1 MKQTRKPLTNQV
13 PKDEIETR
21 KKGIPKEFIRKIKR
35 LGMKIEDAEVLFKS
49 KINWS
54 AVYTENKI
62 YCVEPGCNYFSKIDS
77 DELTNHMI
85 DVHEYGDYPCDYD
98 HCDYVAS
105 SKVIFEFSRQTYFYG
120 HLSYF
125 IWAIKYSEN
134 FEISWANAHK
144 AI

>member
-1 MKQTRKPLTNQV
+1 LPLKQTRKPLTNQV

-62 YCVEPGCNYFSKIDS
+62 SQK
-77 DELTNHMI
+77 LTVTN
-85 DVHEYGDYPCDYD
+85 
-98 HCDYVAS
+98 
-105 SKVIFEFSRQTYFYG
+105 
-120 HLSYF
+120 
-125 IWAIKYSEN
+125 
-134 FEISWANAHK
+134 
-144 AI
+144 